1 MKLTTAAEMRKLD
14 RSAIEGRGIPGL
26 ALMEAAGRAAT
37 NAVRELLSDAGPGP
51 VIIVAGKGN
60 NGGDGFVVARRL
72 HDAGVPAQVC
82 LLTAASSLSG
92 DAAVNCDRCLKLG
105 VTVHQEATPA
115 LLRSRLATA
124 SVIVD
129 AALGT
134 GLSGEVRGLALAA
147 IEAIN
152 AATAPVVA
160 VDIPSGIDADTGAIL
175 GEAVRADVTVTFGL
189 SKIGLHQFPGRGS
202 CGQVR
207 VADIGI
213 PPDLVAEAN
222 LRANLTEASDAAAM
236 LPPRPPDMH
245 KGVAG
250 RLLVVAGSVGMT
262 GAAAL
267 ASLAAMRSGAGLVY
281 LACPESLNDILE
293 VKCTEVMTRPLP
305 ETDARSLSAAAEG
318 PLVDLAGDVDAVV
331 LGPGLSQHPETA
343 EVIRSLALA
352 ADVPLVI
359 DADGLNA
366 FAGHADDLAARAAP
380 TVMTPHPGEMSRLTG
395 LSTREIAADR
405 CAAARS
411 LAEVTGAV
419 VVLKGAG
426 TVTAA
431 PDGEVWI
438 NPTGNQGLASGGSG
452 DVLAGMIGAF
462 LAGGSDAPAAAV
474 AGAWYH
480 GRAAE
485 AVARP
490 GGRGM
495 IASDLFAALP
505 LIFPPT

>member
-1 MKLTTAAEMRKLD
+1 MKLTTAAEMRELD
-14 RSAIEGRGIPGL
+14 RRAIEGRGIPGL
-26 ALMEAAGRAAT
+26 ALMEAAGGAAT
-37 NAVRELLSDAGPGP
+37 HAVRELLPDAGRGP
-51 VIIVAGKGN
+51 VVIVAGKGN
-60 NGGDGFVVARRL
+60 NGGDGFVVTRL
-72 HDAGVPAQVC
+72 LYDAGVPVEVC
-82 LLTAASSLSG
+82 LLTTASNLSG
-92 DAAVNCDRCLKLG
+92 DAAVNCNRCLKLG

-115 LLRSRLATA
+115 LLQSRLATA

-134 GLSGEVRGLALAA
+134 GLSGQVRGLALAA

-152 AATAPVVA
+152 ASTAPVVA

-175 GEAVRADVTVTFGL
+175 GAAVRADVTVTFGL
-189 SKIGLHQFPGRGS
+189 SKIGMHQFPGREY

-213 PPDLVAEAN
+213 PSDLVAEAN

-236 LPPRPPDMH
+236 LPPRPLYMH

-262 GAAAL
+262 GAATL
-267 ASLAAMRSGAGLVY
+267 ASLAAMRSGVGLVY

-293 VKCTEVMTRPLP
+293 VKCTEVMTQPLP
-305 ETDARSLSAAAEG
+305 ETDARSLAAAAEG
-318 PLVDLAGDVDAVV
+318 PLLDLADEMDAVV
-331 LGPGLSQHPETA
+331 IGPGLSQHPETA

-352 ADVPLVI
+352 AKVPLVI

-366 FAGHADDLAARAAP
+366 FADRADELAARAAP

-395 LSTREIAADR
+395 LSTDEIADDR
-405 CAAARS
+405 CVAARM
-411 LAEVTGAV
+411 LATVADAV

-426 TVTAA
+426 TVIAA

-438 NPTGNQGLASGGSG
+438 NPTGNQGLASGGAG
-452 DVLAGMIGAF
+452 DVLAGMVGAL
-462 LAGGSDAPAAAV
+462 LAGGSDALPAAV

-480 GRAAE
+480 GRAADE
-485 AVARP
+485 AAS
-490 GGRGM
+490 GDGRGL
-495 IASDLFAALP
+495 IASDLLAALSLVFP
-505 LIFPPT
+505 LT